1 MERKNYKKLR
11 IEQRTIDH
19 KRISID
25 FDTVIHKYSKGLS
38 DGSIYDEPVENA
50 IEGLKRLSKAGFE
63 VIVFTSKTVFG
74 EKRNR
79 EIKRWLKKYGLDL
92 KVTSIKLPSL
102 AYIDNRAIRFTNWKD
117 IVSYFI

>member
-63 VIVFTSKTVFG
+63 VIVFTTKTVFG